1 MLMQRY
7 NTFNMIHKA
16 LRALLYDTALTLQQ
30 TYFGNVDEARTALR
44 KVETVLHQFEQHARH
59 EEQFILPLI
68 TAYEPQ
74 LVEEFE
80 NEHEE
85 DHRISNQLKHLVN
98 IFHATT
104 LEDERVIAGS
114 GVAKAF
120 MDFMVFNLE
129 HMAREERVLNPVLWT
144 YYTDMQLLQM
154 NARLVASIP
163 APDKAVSSKW
173 VMRGIS
179 NREAIM
185 WLKAVR
191 YTASKPEFKA
201 VLALADTELPVH
213 RRIEVKEALLEE
225 EGVLI
230 Y

>member
-1 MLMQRY
+1 MQRY
-7 NTFNMIHKA
+7 NIFNMIHKA

-44 KVETVLHQFEQHARH
+44 KVGTVLRQFEQHARH
-59 EEQFILPLI
+59 EDQFILPLI

-80 NEHEE
+80 NEHVE
-85 DHRISNQLKHLVN
+85 DHRIGNQLQHLVN

-104 LEDERVIAGS
+104 LEDEKVIAGS

-120 MDFMVFNLE
+120 MDFLIFNLE
-129 HMAREERVLNPVLWT
+129 HMAKEEQVLNPVLWT

-154 NARLVASIP
+154 NARLVSSIP
-163 APDKAVSSKW
+163 APEKAVSSKW

-191 YTASKPEFKA
+191 YTAPKPEFQA
-201 VLALADTELPVH
+201 ILALADTELPVH

-225 EGVLI
+225 EGALI

>member
-1 MLMQRY
+1 MQRY
-7 NTFNMIHKA
+7 NIFNMIHKA

-30 TYFGNVDEARTALR
+30 TYFGNVDEAKTALR
-44 KVETVLHQFEQHARH
+44 KVEAVLHQFEQHTRH
-59 EEQFILPLI
+59 ENQFILPLI
-68 TAYEPQ
+68 TAYEPR
-74 LVEEFE
+74 LVEAFE
-80 NEHEE
+80 KEHEE
-85 DHRISNQLKHLVN
+85 DQRIGDQLKHLVN

-104 LEDERVIAGS
+104 LEDEKVVAGS

-120 MDFMVFNLE
+120 MDFMIFNLE
-129 HMAREERVLNPVLWT
+129 HMAKEERVLNPVLWA
-144 YYTDMQLLQM
+144 YYTDIQLLQM

-185 WLKAVR
+185 WLKAVKH
-191 YTASKPEFKA
+191 TASRPEFQA
-201 VLALADTELPVH
+201 ILSLTDTELPVH
-213 RRIEVKEALLEE
+213 RRIEIKEAVLEE